1 MKYCSHCG
9 TQLPD
14 NAKFCTNCG
23 AALDAAAAP
32 TADKSKPKWLVPVIA
47 VIAVAVG
54 IGVGITAGRKTDV
67 NEPTP
72 TASSISEDEKQTQ
85 VESSP
90 VPTEEPS
97 PSPTPTEEPAAEIET
112 GCRTMEDEPWKGA
125 WCSDNDGSIMIFE
138 NFMNGTDITQTN
150 ADGSITI
157 HRADGRDGVLQAVY
171 TLSSDESTL
180 EQASPEGEIQCVY
193 HRPSYDMAPSPL
205 PPEYWGA
212 YQLVD
217 YSMYN
222 PCGPDIDFIVDAFR
236 FGNCPYQDYVD
247 KGNGAGSI
255 YCPVAPE
262 GFTVDFLIAAEVDG
276 ETYLNIFDSDGNQQ
290 CRFVRTAH

>member
-23 AALDAAAAP
+23 AVLDAAAAP

-90 VPTEEPS
+90 VPTEE

-222 PCGPDIDFIVDAFR
+222 PYGPDIDFIVDAFR

-262 GFTVDFLIAAEVDG
+262 GVTVDFLIAAEVDG

>member
-90 VPTEEPS
+90 VPTEE

-262 GFTVDFLIAAEVDG
+262 GFTVDFLVAAEADG

>member
-32 TADKSKPKWLVPVIA
+32 TTDKSKPKWLVPVIA

-67 NEPTP
+67 NVPTP

-97 PSPTPTEEPAAEIET
+97 PTPTEEPAAEIET
-112 GCRTMEDEPWKGA
+112 GYRTMEDEPWKGA

-222 PCGPDIDFIVDAFR
+222 PYGPDIDFIVDAFR

-262 GFTVDFLIAAEVDG
+262 GVTVDFLIAAEADG

-290 CRFVRTAH
+290 CLFVRTAH

>member
-90 VPTEEPS
+90 VPTEE

-236 FGNCPYQDYVD
+236 FGNCPYQDYVE

-262 GFTVDFLIAAEVDG
+262 GFTVDFLVAAEADG

>member
-90 VPTEEPS
+90 VPTEE

-262 GFTVDFLIAAEVDG
+262 GFTVDFLIAAEADG

>member
-97 PSPTPTEEPAAEIET
+97 PTPTEELAAEIET

-222 PCGPDIDFIVDAFR
+222 PYGPDIDFVVDAFR

-262 GFTVDFLIAAEVDG
+262 GFTVDFLIAAEADG
-276 ETYLNIFDSDGNQQ
+276 ETYLNIFDGDGNQQ

>member
-32 TADKSKPKWLVPVIA
+32 TTDKSKPKWLVPVIA

-97 PSPTPTEEPAAEIET
+97 PTPTEEPAAEIET
-112 GCRTMEDEPWKGA
+112 GYRTMEDEPWKGA

-222 PCGPDIDFIVDAFR
+222 PYGPDIDFIVDAFR

-262 GFTVDFLIAAEVDG
+262 GVTVDFLIAAEADG

>member
-90 VPTEEPS
+90 VPTEE

-222 PCGPDIDFIVDAFR
+222 PYGPDIDFVVDAFR

-262 GFTVDFLIAAEVDG
+262 GFTVDFLIAAEADG
-276 ETYLNIFDSDGNQQ
+276 ETYLNIFDGDGNQQ

>member
-23 AALDAAAAP
+23 ATLDAAAAP

-97 PSPTPTEEPAAEIET
+97 PTPTEEPAAEIET
-112 GCRTMEDEPWKGA
+112 GYRTMEDEPWKGA

-222 PCGPDIDFIVDAFR
+222 PYGPDIDFIVDAFR

-262 GFTVDFLIAAEVDG
+262 GVTVDFLIAAEVDG

>member
-32 TADKSKPKWLVPVIA
+32 TTDKSKPKWLVPVIA

-97 PSPTPTEEPAAEIET
+97 PTPTEEPAAEIET
-112 GCRTMEDEPWKGA
+112 GYRTMEDEPWKGA
-125 WCSDNDGSIMIFE
+125 WCSDNDGSIMISE

-222 PCGPDIDFIVDAFR
+222 PYGPDIDFIVDAFR

-262 GFTVDFLIAAEVDG
+262 GVTVDFLIAAEADG

>member
-32 TADKSKPKWLVPVIA
+32 TTDKSKPKWLVPVIA

-97 PSPTPTEEPAAEIET
+97 PTPTEEPAAEIET
-112 GCRTMEDEPWKGA
+112 GYRTMEDEPWKGA

-193 HRPSYDMAPSPL
+193 HRTSYDMAPSPL

-222 PCGPDIDFIVDAFR
+222 PYGPDIDFIVDAFR

-262 GFTVDFLIAAEVDG
+262 GVTVDFLIAAEADG

>member
-23 AALDAAAAP
+23 ATLDAAAAP

-90 VPTEEPS
+90 VPTEE

-222 PCGPDIDFIVDAFR
+222 PYGPDIDFIVDAFR

>member
-23 AALDAAAAP
+23 ATLDAAAAP

-97 PSPTPTEEPAAEIET
+97 PTPTEEPAAEIET

-138 NFMNGTDITQTN
+138 DFMNGTDITQTN

-222 PCGPDIDFIVDAFR
+222 PYGPDIDFIVDAFR

>member
-32 TADKSKPKWLVPVIA
+32 TTDKSKPKWLVPVIA

-97 PSPTPTEEPAAEIET
+97 PTPTEEPAAEIET
-112 GCRTMEDEPWKGA
+112 GYRTMEDEPWKGA

-222 PCGPDIDFIVDAFR
+222 PYGPDIDFIVDAFR

-247 KGNGAGSI
+247 KGNGAGGI

-262 GFTVDFLIAAEVDG
+262 GVTVDFLIAAEADG

>member
-72 TASSISEDEKQTQ
+72 TESSISEDEKQTQ

-90 VPTEEPS
+90 VPTEE

-171 TLSSDESTL
+171 TLSSDEFTL

-222 PCGPDIDFIVDAFR
+222 PYGPDIDFVVDAFR

-262 GFTVDFLIAAEVDG
+262 GFTVDFLIAAEADG

>member
-72 TASSISEDEKQTQ
+72 TESSISEDEKQTQ

-97 PSPTPTEEPAAEIET
+97 PTPTEELAAEIET

-171 TLSSDESTL
+171 TLSSDEFTL

-222 PCGPDIDFIVDAFR
+222 PYGPDIDFVVDAFR

-262 GFTVDFLIAAEVDG
+262 GFTVDFLIAAEADG

>member
-72 TASSISEDEKQTQ
+72 TESSISEDEKQTQ

-97 PSPTPTEEPAAEIET
+97 PTPTEELAAEIET

-222 PCGPDIDFIVDAFR
+222 PYGPDIDFVVDAFR

-262 GFTVDFLIAAEVDG
+262 GFTVDFLIAAEADG
-276 ETYLNIFDSDGNQQ
+276 ETYLNIFDGDGNQQ

>member
-97 PSPTPTEEPAAEIET
+97 PTPTEEPAAEIET

-171 TLSSDESTL
+171 TLSSDEFTL

-262 GFTVDFLIAAEVDG
+262 GFTVDFLIAAEADG

>member
-97 PSPTPTEEPAAEIET
+97 PTPTEEPAAEIET

-157 HRADGRDGVLQAVY
+157 HRADCRDGVLQAVY

-262 GFTVDFLIAAEVDG
+262 GFTVDFLVAAEADG